1 MFDETGRRTGA
12 GLAGVKITLLLCP
25 LELRPVGGTARI
37 FQQAGPC
44 TGSGMFL
51 TLSAAVMDLTAATLA
66 PPAAAAANSFQAQF
80 EALRR
85 RAPALR
91 NEDVAAR
98 RARLARLGAWLT
110 ANRTAIQEALYA
122 DFRKPAP
129 ETDVTEIWAS
139 QVEIKHTVAHLKKW
153 MARRR
158 VGTPLA
164 LLGTR
169 SWVQVEPKGV
179 VLVIAPWNYPFYL
192 AVDPL
197 VSAIAAGNAVVIK
210 PAEQTPATSALLRRL
225 AEELFRPD
233 EVLVLEGGKEVATE
247 LLHLPWDHI
256 FFTGSPQVGKIVMR
270 AAAEYL
276 SGVTLELGGKSP
288 AIVDATAN
296 LRDAA
301 EKLVWGKFI
310 NAGQTCVAPDY
321 LLVQRPVQAALI
333 EEMKAAIGRYYNPV
347 GAGIKQSDSYAR
359 VVNDHHFRRLAA
371 LLEDAETRGATVAA
385 GGVLDAAQRYI
396 EPTILT
402 DVPVGA
408 AVLEEEIFGPLL
420 PVLTFDELSET
431 ATYVNARLKPLAQYV
446 FTTSAANRRYLLR
459 NISAGGAAV
468 NETIIHLAHPELP
481 FGGVGNSGVGK
492 AHGHAGFLAFSN
504 EKGVLAQR
512 VGRTGIKTM
521 YPPYTSKVKQLI
533 GWLVAYF

>member
-1 MFDETGRRTGA
+1 MDAT
-12 GLAGVKITLLLCP
+12 P
-25 LELRPVGGTARI
+25 
-37 FQQAGPC
+37 
-44 TGSGMFL
+44 
-51 TLSAAVMDLTAATLA
+51 AALA
-66 PPAAAAANSFQAQF
+66 PPAAAAAPPFQAQF

-91 NEDVAAR
+91 AEDVAAR
-98 RARLARLGAWLT
+98 RARLRRLSDWLGA
-110 ANRTAIQEALYA
+110 NRAAIQAALYA
-122 DFRKPAP
+122 DFRKPTA
-129 ETDVTEIWAS
+129 ETDISEIWAS
-139 QVEIKHTVAHLKKW
+139 LVEIKHTAARLKKW
-153 MARRR
+153 MGRRR

-179 VLVIAPWNYPFYL
+179 VLIIAPWNYPFYL

-197 VSAIAAGNAVVIK
+197 ASAIAAGNAVAIK

-233 EVLVLEGGKEVATE
+233 EVLVLEGGKDVATA
-247 LLHLPWDHI
+247 LLRLPWDHI
-256 FFTGSPQVGKIVMR
+256 FFTGSPAVGKVVMR
-270 AAAEYL
+270 AAAEHL

-301 EKLVWGKFI
+301 EKIVWGKFL

-321 LLVQRPVQAALI
+321 LLVQRAVQAPLL
-333 EEMKAAIGRYYNPV
+333 EEMKAAIGRYYNPA
-347 GAGIKQSDSYAR
+347 GAGIKASDSYAR
-359 VVNDHHFRRLAA
+359 VVNAHHFQRLAA

-385 GGVLDAAQRYI
+385 GGALDAAQCYL
-396 EPTILT
+396 EPTLLT
-402 DVPVGA
+402 DVPAGA

-420 PVLTFDELSET
+420 PVLAFDELSET
-431 ATYVNARLKPLAQYV
+431 VAYVNARPKPLAQYI
-446 FTTSAANRRYLLR
+446 FTASAANRRYLLG

-468 NETIIHLAHPELP
+468 NETILHLAHPDLP

-504 EKGVLAQR
+504 EKGVLTQR
-512 VGRTGIKTM
+512 VGRTALKAM
-521 YPPYTSKVKQLI
+521 YPPYTSRVKRLI
-533 GWLVAYF
+533 GWLVAYL